1 MKKISAI
8 VLAGGKS
15 KRFGSNKRDIVI
27 NGQTLLEGAV
37 RKLRKI
43 SQDIVIVLS
52 PNETL
57 SNFQEFVVYDEVEG
71 EGPLMGIYTGLK
83 STKNEKSMVMPVD
96 TPFVSVEF
104 LEYLVEL
111 SNNYDAVLPLWNE
124 GLEPLIGVYNKSI
137 ISDLESWKESGNKM
151 APHLF
156 LDSLSKQRINFI
168 NESDIK
174 KFGNSEK
181 LFFNINTPEDLK
193 KAQSLI

>member
-1 MKKISAI
+1 MKEISAI
-8 VLAGGKS
+8 LLAGGKS
-15 KRFGSNKRDIVI
+15 KRFGSSKRDIVI

-43 SQDIVIVLS
+43 FQDIVIVLS

-57 SNFQEFVVYDEVEG
+57 SSFQKLVVYDEAEG

-83 STKNEKSMVMPVD
+83 SIKNEKSMVMPVD

-104 LEYLVEL
+104 VEYLVEC
-111 SNNYDAVLPLWNE
+111 SNDFDAVIPLWNK
-124 GLEPLIGVYNKSI
+124 GLEPLVGVYSQAVI
-137 ISDLESWKESGNKM
+137 DDLQNWKESGNKM

-156 LDSLSKQRINFI
+156 LGSLSKQRINFI
-168 NESDIK
+168 YESDIR
-174 KFGNSEK
+174 KFGNPEK
-181 LFFNINTPEDLK
+181 LFLNINTPEDLK